1 MSNDRN
7 ICSNCGNSLRGKYC
21 HDCGQRANEPRRA
34 VIGLVQDFFVETLW
48 LDGRLLR
55 SIGMLLWRPG
65 RLARHYLD
73 GKRVRYTPPF
83 RMYLFASVF
92 FFFLTFFLIGS
103 ASNTAIGDDPT
114 SIRDFVNGFQEGVQ
128 GDGADPADAS
138 APDTDRESTQQEDET
153 AIADTVT
160 QETQTDDPVLDEAGT
175 STEGSSW
182 LDQSWEETDYT
193 GPDWFEPH
201 ARRLY
206 TATQRVL
213 DEPRL
218 YLNSLQNNL
227 PRVLLLA
234 PLFYA
239 ALLAL
244 FYVYRRKF
252 LFYDHLVVSLYMH
265 AALYAYLL
273 IALLLSMS
281 PFLGWLVP
289 FLFIWPM
296 LQPYAVLR
304 QAYGSNWFSVIAK
317 GFLITSIYNLV
328 VFILVLFGVSYAL
341 YQS

>member
-1 MSNDRN
+1 MSNIRN
-7 ICSNCGNSLRGKYC
+7 ICSNCGNSLRGRYC

-55 SIGMLLWRPG
+55 SIGLLLWKPG
-65 RLARHYLD
+65 RLARYYLD

-92 FFFLTFFLIGS
+92 FFFLTFLLIGS
-103 ASNTAIGDDPT
+103 AGNTAIDDET
-114 SIRDFVNGFQEGVQ
+114 IAIRDFVRGIEEGIR
-128 GDGADPADAS
+128 DDSDRPAPADGESPDATPPGEGSIEPESEGGAS
-138 APDTDRESTQQEDET
+138 GEASSPD
-153 AIADTVT
+153 
-160 QETQTDDPVLDEAGT
+160 G
-175 STEGSSW
+175 GSSW
-182 LDQSWEETDYT
+182 FDQTWEEMSYT
-193 GPDWFEPH
+193 GPAWFEPH
-201 ARRLY
+201 ARRLHY
-206 TATQRVL
+206 ATTRVI

-239 ALLAL
+239 SLLAL
-244 FYVYRRKF
+244 FYIYRRKF
-252 LFYDHLVVSLYMH
+252 VFYDHLVVSLYMH

-273 IALLLSMS
+273 IALILSMI
-281 PFLGWLVP
+281 PLLGWLVP
-289 FLFIWPM
+289 FLLIWPA

-304 QAYGSNWFSVIAK
+304 QAYGSNWVSVVGK
-317 GFLITSIYNLV
+317 GFLITSIYNIV

>member
-1 MSNDRN
+1 MSNIRN
-7 ICSNCGNSLRGKYC
+7 VCSNCGNSLRGKHC
-21 HDCGQRANEPRRA
+21 HECGQRANEPRRA

-92 FFFLTFFLIGS
+92 FFFLTFLLIGS
-103 ASNTAIGDDPT
+103 ASQTVIGDDPT
-114 SIRDFVNGFQEGVQ
+114 SLQDFMRGFEEGIRNGDT
-128 GDGADPADAS
+128 DGEPVPPDVAEASLDESSQAADPA
-138 APDTDRESTQQEDET
+138 APPMTEERAMEVAET
-153 AIADTVT
+153 EIDSWFD
-160 QETQTDDPVLDEAGT
+160 QT
-175 STEGSSW
+175 
-182 LDQSWEETDYT
+182 WEEMNYT

-201 ARRLY
+201 ARRLHY
-206 TATQRVL
+206 AANRVV

-244 FYVYRRKF
+244 FYIYRRKF

-273 IALLLSMS
+273 IALILSMI
-281 PFLGWLVP
+281 PVLGWLVP
-289 FLFIWPM
+289 FLLVWPA

-304 QAYGSNWFSVIAK
+304 QAYGSNWFSVVAK
-317 GFLITSIYNLV
+317 GFLITSIYNFV
-328 VFILVLFGVSYAL
+328 VFILVLLGVSYAL